1 MGGKSSP
8 TMFCLVLAFLLYAS
22 ALQLMANEEVKSTK
36 LNVLQLPVSKDL
48 DAEKVDEFVQLVA
61 TRYGPFYFSRPRK
74 LGFCMYTK
82 CCKTD
87 SDCIGATCG
96 PKCYPGAFECSVFS
110 PHGTCGP

>member
-8 TMFCLVLAFLLYAS
+8 TMFCLVPAFLLYTF

-61 TRYGPFYFSRPRK
+61 TRYGPFYFSRPKK
-74 LGFCMYTK
+74 LGCLYTR
-82 CCKTD
+82 CCLTD
-87 SDCIGATCG
+87 NDCIGASCG
-96 PKCYPGAFECSVFS
+96 PKCHLGSWTCSALGPKGS
-110 PHGTCGP
+110 CGS